1 MYTRISEY
9 VVKKLQPD
17 DDDDDALAWQHDGYV
32 CSQDDNKCF
41 VGCILLGKTGYPCE
55 YIK

>member
-9 VVKKLQPD
+9 VVKKLQP

-55 YIK
+55 DIK